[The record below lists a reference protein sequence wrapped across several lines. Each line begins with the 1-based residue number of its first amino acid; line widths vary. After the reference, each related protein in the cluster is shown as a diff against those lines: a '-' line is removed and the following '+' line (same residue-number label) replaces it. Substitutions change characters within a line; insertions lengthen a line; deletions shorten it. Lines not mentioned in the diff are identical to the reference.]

1 MRAMDHQLCD
11 LLYEHDCVIVP
22 GLGGFLASYQGAS
35 VHPVS
40 HIITPPSR
48 RVAFNVF
55 LKQNDGLLANH
66 VATDDGISYA
76 EAVQKIERYAV
87 ACRGDLDKGR
97 RVIISGLGT
106 LFNDSEG
113 NLQFEPLPGA
123 NFLPES
129 FGLGLLRHLPVDR
142 DSRPRAEARPL
153 AATALRPS
161 ARPGRKTQPNRR
173 TRTLSRILVAGVA
186 VWLGVNAFYF
196 VQHRHGNAPLQ
207 VATHQESLRKPSP
220 AQASVQPPV
229 SIESTAAMIMLEE
242 SSYSVPVEVPA
253 AAPVL
258 ETTTQPAAT
267 PDQQPRRSPY
277 DGVTGPYGVVSAQN
291 SEDDNAAPQRNF
303 TIEEIK
309 TGAASPGSPEV
320 KEAKPSTAPAERAA
334 TTAPAAAPS
343 SSEFSGDRYFVIA
356 GAFGVES
363 NAEAMVEKLRRQ
375 GFAGARIVPSASH
388 KLTLVCYGGAST
400 RAGANGLL
408 DSLRTA
414 GRDGWL
420 LAQ

>member
-1 MRAMDHQLCD
+1 MRAMDHHLCD

-48 RVAFNVF
+48 RIAFNVF

-66 VATDDGISYA
+66 VASDDGISYS
-76 EAVQKIERYAV
+76 EAVQKIERYAE

-97 RVIISGLGT
+97 RVVISGLGA

-129 FGLGLLRHLPVDR
+129 FGLGLLRHLPIDR
-142 DSRPRAEARPL
+142 DGRPRAEVRPLSARP
-153 AATALRPS
+153 LRPS
-161 ARPGRKTQPNRR
+161 APAPRSVQPHRA
-173 TRTLSRILVAGVA
+173 RTLSRILVAGVA
-186 VWLGVNAFYF
+186 IWLGVNAFF
-196 VQHRHGNAPLQ
+196 FIQHRNDSGPQTTL
-207 VATHQESLRKPSP
+207 HQEATRKPSP

-242 SSYSVPVEVPA
+242 SSYTAPVEIPA
-253 AAPVL
+253 SAPSTEKTAGPVDTP
-258 ETTTQPAAT
+258 EEQP
-267 PDQQPRRSPY
+267 QHSVY
-277 DGVTGPYGVVSAQN
+277 HGVTGPFGVVSAQH
-291 SEDDNAAPQRNF
+291 SEEKDASPQRNF
-303 TIEEIK
+303 TFEEIK
-309 TGAASPGSPEV
+309 TGTAPPSSTEV
-320 KEAKPSTAPAERAA
+320 KEEKPADVTATRPAAA
-334 TTAPAAAPS
+334 APAAS
-343 SSEFSGDRYFVIA
+343 SSSSDHSGDRYFVIA

-388 KLTLVCYGGAST
+388 KLTLVCYGGAAT

-408 DSLRTA
+408 DSLRTT